1 MISRV
6 NTEIQTIVLLS
17 ESSTMNEKEAGIMEA
32 GSRPRMRAA
41 SLSSSTES
49 LPGVIINSFRK
60 RFGVSRAKRNTG
72 QEGTNYSHV
81 CAF

>member
-1 MISRV
+1 
-6 NTEIQTIVLLS
+6 
-17 ESSTMNEKEAGIMEA
+17 MEA
-32 GSRPRMRAA
+32 GSGPGMQVA
-41 SLSSSTES
+41 SLSSCTES
-49 LPGVIINSFRK
+49 LPVVIINFFRK

>member
-1 MISRV
+1 
-6 NTEIQTIVLLS
+6 
-17 ESSTMNEKEAGIMEA
+17 MNEKEAGIMEA
-32 GSRPRMRAA
+32 GSGPGMQVA
-41 SLSSSTES
+41 SLSSCTES
-49 LPGVIINSFRK
+49 LPVVIINFFRK